1 MNAAYLLDTEQVLDF
16 LSRLCVP
23 GAIVSR
29 QLWLLASGYWRR
41 VTGVG
46 LLASGYWHRVTGVG
60 LQASGIGIRHQSW
73 NNLLVYTNGSENFTS
88 HVKHSADLIHIIRD
102 NDYQLL
108 NRAFHGDSSMICRFV

>member
-29 QLWLLASGYWRR
+29 SCGFWRR

-88 HVKHSADLIHIIRD
+88 HVKH
-102 NDYQLL
+102 
-108 NRAFHGDSSMICRFV
+108 